1 MTRVLARTIYAA
13 TIVACLGA
21 NLACFAAEPVAA
33 GSDDFPKLVNT
44 QKPGEEPPTP
54 EEAEAK
60 ITVPE
65 GFTATL
71 FAGEPDVAQPIGMNL
86 DVRNRLWVAECYVY
100 ARPRWQTEFRDRIV
114 ILEDTDNDGRH
125 DVRTVF
131 WDQGSKLTSVL
142 PDVHGAWILDDGCLK
157 FLPDANRDDVPD
169 AEPIV
174 LLDGFEKEHVGH
186 NIVSGLMFGPDGWI
200 YGRHG
205 IQATSSVGAPGT
217 PADQRTQL
225 NCGIWRYQPE
235 RKEFDVVAE
244 GTTNPWGLDYD
255 DRGEFFFT
263 NNVTGHLWHVVPG
276 AYYKRMYGEHLRG
289 HLYELIDQTADHY
302 HWDQSKGD
310 WTSSRL
316 VEGSTDKLGGG
327 HSHCGGMIYL
337 GDRFPAKYR
346 GSMFM
351 CNTHGRRINVDRL
364 VRTPAGYVG
373 QRDEDFFFAN
383 QPWFRGISIV
393 QDADGNILVS
403 DWTDLGECHDDDG
416 VHRTSGRVYK
426 VAYGDAPAPRKI
438 DMAKFSTDDLVAM
451 TGDANDWNVRMARV
465 VLHRRSEEHDPS
477 ISEARGELKEL
488 FADSDRVETKLRA
501 LWALQVTGGVP
512 QELVSQCLGA
522 HDESLRI
529 WGLRLQEDAS
539 RAKVGDASQ
548 IGQDAALALTVAELA
563 QQEKSLFVR
572 KYLAGAIRYL
582 TPAARLELA
591 SNLVDAPDDEM
602 NHDLTLLVW
611 YAIESAVAEEP
622 KLAGELAL
630 STPSAQLRSF
640 LARRL
645 ANELRE
651 GEEPGKALVALLTK
665 TSDDDREAALVG
677 IAAGLEGWAS
687 APKPAGWEAL
697 AAKISKDASDEEK
710 AAMKDLAV
718 LFGDGRAK
726 AELLKIV
733 ADAKADGQARREAL
747 KLLAETNAPEL
758 SDMLANLVNDRMT
771 SLEAVRA
778 YARYDRPDAPGRIL
792 GVWGRTAD
800 LDRVVLL
807 DTLVSRASYA
817 KELLDAVEGGNVPAE
832 TLSASQARQIASL
845 GDASLVERLEKVWGR
860 VSASSEEKEAAM
872 KEWSERLAPETIA
885 DANRSVGRELFT
897 QRCATCHKLFGEGQ
911 AVGPDLTGSNRK
923 QLSYLL
929 ENVVDPSAVV
939 PNPYRMTLFVLD
951 DGRTISGVVSS
962 ETKEA
967 VRIRT
972 ANEEVVVPTEAIEQR
987 KLTTLS
993 LMPENLFEKLDDSQ
1007 VRALTAYF
1015 QGDGPAPLPNAV
1027 DDPASA
1033 P

>member
-1 MTRVLARTIYAA
+1 MSTHSIRAFRA
-13 TIVACLGA
+13 TAFASLVALFPA
-21 NLACFAAEPVAA
+21 VCFAVEPSADE
-33 GSDDFPKLVNT
+33 DDFPKLVNS

-54 EEAEAK
+54 EEATEK
-60 ITVPE
+60 ITAPE
-65 GFTATL
+65 GFHVTL

-142 PDVHGAWILDDGCLK
+142 PDVHGAWVLDDGCLK
-157 FLPDANRDDVPD
+157 FIPDANRDDVPD
-169 AEPIV
+169 AEPKV

-186 NIVSGLMFGPDGWI
+186 NIVNGLMFGPDGWI

-217 PADQRTQL
+217 SAEERTEL
-225 NCGIWRYQPE
+225 NCCIWRYHPE

-263 NNVTGHLWHVVPG
+263 NNVTGHLWHAIPG
-276 AYYKRMYGEHLRG
+276 AYFKRMYGEHLRG
-289 HLYELIDQTADHY
+289 HLYELMDQTADHY
-302 HWDQSKGD
+302 HWDRSKGD

-316 VEGSTDKLGGG
+316 TEGSTDELGGG

-373 QRDEDFFFAN
+373 VHDDDFFFAN
-383 QPWFRGISIV
+383 QPWFRGISIL

-416 VHRTSGRVYK
+416 VHRTSGRGYK
-426 VAYGDAPAPRKI
+426 VAYGEAPPARKI
-438 DMAKFSTDDLVAM
+438 DLAKLSTDELVAM
-451 TGDANDWNVRMARV
+451 TDDANEWNVRMARV
-465 VLHRRSEEHDPS
+465 VLHRRSQEHDPS
-477 ISEARGELKEL
+477 ISEARSDLKKL
-488 FADSDRVETKLRA
+488 FAENDRVETKLRA
-501 LWALQVTGGVP
+501 LWALQMTGGVP
-512 QELVSQCLGA
+512 AEMLPQCLA
-522 HDESLRI
+522 AEDESLRI
-529 WGLRLQEDAS
+529 WALRLQEEAT
-539 RAKVGDASQ
+539 RARTADPSQ
-548 IGQDAALALTVAELA
+548 IGQDVVFAVTVGELA
-563 QQEKSLFVR
+563 RQEKSLFVR
-572 KYLAGAIRYL
+572 KYLAAMLRYF
-582 TPAARLELA
+582 
-591 SNLVDAPDDEM
+591 DAPMRLNVAEELIDEPDDRL

-611 YAIESAVAEEP
+611 YAIEPAVAEEP
-622 KLAGELAL
+622 KLAGELAIR
-630 STPSAQLRSF
+630 TPSNLLRRFVS
-640 LARRL
+640 RRL

-651 GEEPGKALVALLTK
+651 GEEPGQALVQLLTR
-665 TSDDDREAALVG
+665 TSGEDREAALLG
-677 IAAGLEGWAS
+677 IAEGLEGWAS

-697 AAKISKDASDEEK
+697 AAKIEKDATDEEH
-710 AAMKDLAV
+710 AALKDLAV

-733 ADAKADGQARREAL
+733 ADSKADGQARREAL
-747 KLLAETNAPEL
+747 KLLAETQTPEL
-758 SDMLANLVNDRMT
+758 SDLLGNLVNDRMT
-771 SLEAVRA
+771 SLEAVKA
-778 YARYDRPDAPGRIL
+778 LARYECPDAPGRIL
-792 GVWGRTAD
+792 GVWGRTAEI
-800 LDRVVLL
+800 DRAVLL

-817 KELLDAVEGGNVPAE
+817 KGLLDAIEGGRIPAE
-832 TLSASQARQIASL
+832 ALSASQARQIASL
-845 GDASLVERLEKVWGR
+845 GDDSLIERLERVWGR

-872 KEWSERLAPETIA
+872 NAWSDRLAPETIA
-885 DANRSVGRELFT
+885 EANRSTGRELFV
-897 QRCATCHKLFGEGQ
+897 QRCANCHKLWGEGE

-923 QLSYLL
+923 QLAYLL
-929 ENVVDPSAVV
+929 ENVLDPSAVV

-972 ANEEVVVPTEAIEQR
+972 ANEEVVVPTASIEQR

-993 LMPENLFEKLDDSQ
+993 LMPENLFENLNETQ
-1007 VRALTAYF
+1007 VRDLTAYF

-1027 DDPASA
+1027 DEPDRTR
-1033 P
+1033 